1 MKQLSVGKNDEG
13 QRLDRFVSKAV
24 PLLPDSLLHKYIR
37 LKRIKLNGKA
47 AKEDARLQFGDEI
60 SLYIADEFFET
71 PSEENAWRKISKP
84 RLDILYEDENIL
96 LADKKPGVLCHSAG
110 KWDYN
115 TLIANIQAYLA
126 GKGEWNSRDEN
137 AFAPA
142 LCNRIDRNTGGIV
155 IAAKNAESLRV
166 LNQKMKTRELEKF
179 YLCLIHGKPQKD
191 SDTLHGY
198 LTKNESKN
206 KVTVHQKPVEGSKEI
221 LTKYVILK
229 SNGAYSLAEVELLTG
244 RTHQIRAHFASIGH
258 PLVGDTKYGK
268 NKKAPDGFRWQALY
282 SYKLKFRF
290 TEDAG
295 LLQYL
300 DGKEFSVKG
309 VWFED
314 YL

>member
-115 TLIANIQAYLA
+115 T
-126 GKGEWNSRDEN
+126 
-137 AFAPA
+137 
-142 LCNRIDRNTGGIV
+142 DR
-155 IAAKNAESLRV
+155 
-166 LNQKMKTRELEKF
+166 
-179 YLCLIHGKPQKD
+179 
-191 SDTLHGY
+191 
-198 LTKNESKN
+198 
-206 KVTVHQKPVEGSKEI
+206 
-221 LTKYVILK
+221 K
-229 SNGAYSLAEVELLTG
+229 SV
-244 RTHQIRAHFASIGH
+244 
-258 PLVGDTKYGK
+258 V
-268 NKKAPDGFRWQALY
+268 
-282 SYKLKFRF
+282 
-290 TEDAG
+290 
-295 LLQYL
+295 
-300 DGKEFSVKG
+300 
-309 VWFED
+309 
-314 YL
+314 